1 MEDTRHQERQPIASH
16 SLQKEVGQNI
26 KTKELGTE
34 TRPGEGVP
42 SWGGSREGEVS
53 KQLETLSQ
61 AGLWGS
67 FRISEGNITGRG
79 KKKKNPQNRCLTTIS
94 SGETAQMLTYATSE
108 QGLEREV

>member
-1 MEDTRHQERQPIASH
+1 MTLLTDVNHPGSQEDMVSNWEPAH
-16 SLQKEVGQNI
+16 SLVED
-26 KTKELGTE
+26 
-34 TRPGEGVP
+34 
-42 SWGGSREGEVS
+42 
-53 KQLETLSQ
+53 

-108 QGLEREV
+108 QGLDREV